1 MTKKKKIEEDNYE
14 GSSMIQQFSGKKS
27 SNLGDQKEVPHD
39 PKKKEKN
46 PLICIKYAGQKCL
59 TVIQLVTTNF

>member
-1 MTKKKKIEEDNYE
+1 
-14 GSSMIQQFSGKKS
+14 MIQQFSGKKS